1 MATTI
6 AIAAGFVGFALGCV
20 LGLVMGTTHIEDE
33 VEKAY
38 LYGHVDGY
46 RKASDDAGEVPL

>member
-20 LGLVMGTTHIEDE
+20 LGLVIGTTHIEDE